1 MRKFGKQKKQNF
13 FLKRIIRED
22 IRSLVGSFWFRQRLE
37 HFEIQL
43 NLKGVQT
50 SRLENIFKK
59 KKTRHPMKHTPFD
72 NYKAKRGEERLKIR
86 SWKVGVLLTLS
97 GKELMQQRLARFER
111 CRLCNVRA
119 KFSFIQGQ
127 PEPVKISGKLETGR
141 GGGGKSIGKDKS

>member
-1 MRKFGKQKKQNF
+1 
-13 FLKRIIRED
+13 
-22 IRSLVGSFWFRQRLE
+22 
-37 HFEIQL
+37 
-43 NLKGVQT
+43 
-50 SRLENIFKK
+50 
-59 KKTRHPMKHTPFD
+59 MKHTPFD

-97 GKELMQQRLARFER
+97 GKELMQMLARFER
-111 CRLCNVRA
+111 HRLCNVRA

>member
-1 MRKFGKQKKQNF
+1 
-13 FLKRIIRED
+13 
-22 IRSLVGSFWFRQRLE
+22 
-37 HFEIQL
+37 
-43 NLKGVQT
+43 
-50 SRLENIFKK
+50 
-59 KKTRHPMKHTPFD
+59 MKHTPFD

-111 CRLCNVRA
+111 RRLCNVRA

-141 GGGGKSIGKDKS
+141 GRGAVKV